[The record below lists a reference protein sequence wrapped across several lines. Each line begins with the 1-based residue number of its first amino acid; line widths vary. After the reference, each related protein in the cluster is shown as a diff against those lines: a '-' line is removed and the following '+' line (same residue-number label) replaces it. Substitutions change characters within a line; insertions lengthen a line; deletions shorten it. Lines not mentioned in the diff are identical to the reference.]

1 MIKEFKKAIGY
12 ICPFC
17 STITAKEVNLFCF
30 SDSSPTEFGCS
41 NSVCSQIAVTIQ
53 PKKDKYSITVDCP
66 ICGEPHHFNIR
77 KVTFWESEFFVLH
90 CPETGFGILFIGTD
104 ERIKAEISQQEQ
116 LLSKFDDDEVTIG
129 DELSNIFET
138 VEHINEICKNDGIYC
153 SCGSRNIG
161 IEIDN
166 DKITLTCRDCGKEKY
181 VLTDFESLKKL
192 LDASTIVL
200 D

>member
-17 STITAKEVNLFCF
+17 STITLKQVNLFCF
-30 SDSSPTEFGCS
+30 SGNNSSEFACS
-41 NSVCSQIAVTIQ
+41 NSACSQVAVTVL

-90 CPETGFGILFIGTD
+90 CPETGFGILFIGSD
-104 ERIKAEISQQEQ
+104 ERIRAEINRQEQ
-116 LLSKFDDDEVTIG
+116 LLSKFDDDDVTIG
-129 DELSNIFET
+129 SELSNIFET
-138 VEHINEICKNDGIYC
+138 VEHINEICKTGGIYC

-166 DKITLTCRDCGKEKY
+166 DKITLTCRDCGREKHI
-181 VLTDFESLKKL
+181 LTDSQSLKEL

>member
-1 MIKEFKKAIGY
+1 MIKEFNKSIGY
-12 ICPFC
+12 ICPYC
-17 STITAKEVNLFCF
+17 STISVKNVNLFCF
-30 SDSSPTEFGCS
+30 SGNSTAKFYCS
-41 NSVCSQIAVTIQ
+41 NSACSREAVGIL

-66 ICGEPHHFNIR
+66 ICGEPHNFNIT
-77 KVTFWESEFFVLH
+77 KITFWKSDFFVLH
-90 CPETGFGILFIGTD
+90 CPETGFGILFIGSD
-104 ERIKAEISQQEQ
+104 ERIKAEINRQEQ
-116 LLSKFDDDEVTIG
+116 LLSKFDEDDVTIG

-138 VEHINEICKNDGIYC
+138 VEHINEIAKQDGIYC

-166 DKITLTCRDCGKEKY
+166 DKITLTCRDCGKEKHIM
-181 VLTDFESLKKL
+181 TDYNSLKAL